1 MDGSAIKK
9 FIKIWIE
16 ESKPEFD
23 ACSQYLFENPE
34 LGMQEFKASEF
45 LTTLI
50 EKHGFTVTRGV
61 GGMPTAFSASFG
73 TGKPVIGFS
82 AEFDCLPGLSQK
94 SVSHKE
100 PVIEGAPGHG
110 CGHCLL
116 GPGGI
121 QGAIALRY
129 AMEKFRL
136 RGTVKVF
143 GTPYEEMSVGKA
155 FMARAGVF
163 DGIDAFLDWHPFF
176 NKTFVHRYNNA
187 YCNKKYHFRGL
198 SAHGNSPWNGRS
210 TLDAAVMMANAL
222 EMLREHI
229 RPGTEDAASTI
240 NYTFSDVGAEY
251 PNVIPDHSSVWI
263 MARFPTLEILS
274 DAMERIDNC
283 ARAAAL
289 ATGTTLE
296 VEFIAA
302 THNSLPNK
310 TLGQVVYDN
319 VEAIGPMPVCD
330 EEQAFVKDL
339 QKNAGNDPV
348 GIVQEHM
355 PPCEID
361 AAVTDVS
368 EYSWIAPLAT
378 VWLGIMPGPVLHNW
392 VITAAAGSSIGKK
405 AIGYAARILAS
416 SAVDLLLDPEILRKA
431 QAEHK
436 EALNGRI
443 YECLIPDD
451 IQPPLS
457 LNRAIMERYFKM

>member
-1 MDGSAIKK
+1 MNGPTIKK
-9 FIKIWIE
+9 FIKKWIE

-23 ACSQYLFENPE
+23 ACSQFLFDNPE
-34 LGMQEFKASEF
+34 LGMQEFKSSEL
-45 LTTLI
+45 LTDLI
-50 EKHGFTVTRGV
+50 KKHGFSVVRSV
-61 GGMPTAFSASFG
+61 GGMPTAFTASYG
-73 TGKPVIGFS
+73 SGKPVIGFN

-94 SVSHKE
+94 VASHKE

-129 AMEKFRL
+129 AMERFGLK
-136 RGTVKVF
+136 GTVKIL
-143 GTPYEEMSVGKA
+143 GSPYEEMSVGKA
-155 FMARAGVF
+155 FMARAKAF
-163 DGIDAFLDWHPFF
+163 DDVDAFLDWHPFF
-176 NKTFVHRYNNA
+176 NTTFVHRHNNA
-187 YCNKKYHFRGL
+187 YFNKKYHFRGI

-210 TLDAAVMMANAL
+210 TLDAAIMMANAL

-251 PNVIPDHSSVWI
+251 PNVIPDHSSVWA
-263 MARFPTLEILS
+263 MARFPTLEILA

-296 VEFIAA
+296 IDFIAA
-302 THNSLPNK
+302 THNGLTNK
-310 TLGQVVYDN
+310 TLGQIVYNN
-319 VEAIGPMPVCD
+319 VEAIGPMPVSD
-330 EEQAFVKDL
+330 EEQAFAKEL
-339 QKNAGNDPV
+339 QKNAGNDPI
-348 GIVQEHM
+348 GIVQKHM

-378 VWLGIMPGPVLHNW
+378 VWLGVMPGPVLHNW

-405 AIGYAARILAS
+405 AIGYAARILS
-416 SAVDLLLDPEILRKA
+416 SAAVDLLLDPDILRKA
-431 QAEHK
+431 HAEHK
-436 EALNGRI
+436 EALNGRV
-443 YECLIPDD
+443 YECLIPND
-451 IQPPLS
+451 IKPPLG
-457 LNRAIMERYFKM
+457 LNKDTMDKYFKS